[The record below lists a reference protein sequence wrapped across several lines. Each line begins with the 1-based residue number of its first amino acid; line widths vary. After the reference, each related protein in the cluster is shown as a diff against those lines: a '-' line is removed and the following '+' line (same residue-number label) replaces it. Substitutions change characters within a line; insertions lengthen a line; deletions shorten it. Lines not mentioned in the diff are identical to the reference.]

1 MYPSPAPIAQ
11 QCPHAFVAV
20 LGPYILPGLH
30 PRAAMA
36 LLIGHSCSSKLGTLE
51 WCGLR
56 PTVAHEL
63 LQHHDLMHL
72 DLWTSPVVSV
82 SSSKYYMVIL
92 DDFTHYL
99 WTFPLKLK
107 SDTFTTL
114 SNFVA
119 YVATQFSCT
128 IKVIQCDN
136 GHEFNNSSTW
146 TFLLSKGTQLWMSC
160 PYTSPQ
166 NGKSERIIHSINNV
180 IHTLLI

>member
-1 MYPSPAPIAQ
+1 MPYLACLGHPLFPALVLLMISVMLVSWANTPD
-11 QCPHAFVAV
+11 CLFSNSMSHAEKAF
-20 LGPYILPGLH
+20 
-30 PRAAMA
+30 
-36 LLIGHSCSSKLGTLE
+36 
-51 WCGLR
+51 
-56 PTVAHEL
+56 
-63 LQHHDLMHL
+63 DLMHL

-128 IKVIQCDN
+128 IKAIQCDN

-166 NGKSERIIHSINNV
+166 NSKSERIIHSINNV